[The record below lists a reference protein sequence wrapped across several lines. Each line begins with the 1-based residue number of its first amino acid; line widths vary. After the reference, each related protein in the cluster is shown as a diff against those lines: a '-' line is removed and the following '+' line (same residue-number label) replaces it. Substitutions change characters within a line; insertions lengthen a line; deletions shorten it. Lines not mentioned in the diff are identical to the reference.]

1 MNVGIGGMGGVN
13 CLKNDF
19 RGLSGEISRDAR
31 GGVVIA
37 LRVRERARGRFGVDF
52 AWRRRGKEGKRR
64 RVPRGGEFDRDSIW
78 GGRRGRKDS

>member
-1 MNVGIGGMGGVN
+1 MN

-31 GGVVIA
+31 EGVEIA
-37 LRVRERARGRFGVDF
+37 LSVRERARWRFGVDF
-52 AWRRRGKEGKRR
+52 AWRRRGKEGNRR
-64 RVPRGGEFDRDSIW
+64 RLPRGGEVERDSIW